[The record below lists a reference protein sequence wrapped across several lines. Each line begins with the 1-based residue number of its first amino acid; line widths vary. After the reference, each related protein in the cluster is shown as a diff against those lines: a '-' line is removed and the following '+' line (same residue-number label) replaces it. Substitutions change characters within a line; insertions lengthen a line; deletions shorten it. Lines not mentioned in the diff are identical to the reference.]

1 MKHYLLEDLM
11 EKVLKMNDEVEE
23 RTTRV
28 ANNLTREISTM
39 KESLEETEDLKAN
52 FKHIVNMCERKLDA
66 ASLESIYDAL
76 KMMVTKDQMLGIE
89 TKLMTKASEDK
100 VARIEMRFEIF
111 QFETDQR
118 NSRLEERLT
127 NTEKIL
133 DKFISDSTA
142 SLKQINQDLL
152 DLKAE

>member
-1 MKHYLLEDLM
+1 MNKEEVEKYVAEKLLALEKQRKFAEDNLTKKMKHYLLEDLM

-76 KMMVTKDQMLGIE
+76 KMMVTKD
-89 TKLMTKASEDK
+89 
-100 VARIEMRFEIF
+100 
-111 QFETDQR
+111 
-118 NSRLEERLT
+118 
-127 NTEKIL
+127 
-133 DKFISDSTA
+133 
-142 SLKQINQDLL
+142 
-152 DLKAE
+152 

>member
-1 MKHYLLEDLM
+1 M

-28 ANNLTREISTM
+28 ANNLTREINSM

-52 FKHIVNMCERKLDA
+52 FKHFVNMCERKLDA

-76 KMMVTKDQMLGIE
+76 KIMVTKDQMQGIE
-89 TKLMTKASEDK
+89 TKLMTKASEEK
-100 VARIEMRFEIF
+100 VARIDMRLEIF

-118 NSRLEERLT
+118 NNRLEERIT
-127 NTEKIL
+127 HTEKTL
-133 DKFISDSTA
+133 DKFMFESTA
-142 SLKQINQDLL
+142 SLKQNNQDVLH
-152 DLKAE
+152 LKAE